1 MSLRIKVTLEDGRVE
16 EVRHGTTLLE
26 IAKNNSNGRKYP
38 VIGALVDNDICDLW
52 EEPRTDCQVTFIDR
66 SHPDGC
72 RMMTRGY
79 TMLLVKAIRD
89 VFPDKQ
95 AKVMHSLSK
104 GLFCKW
110 ADGSLVRKVERL
122 AIEKRM
128 HELVAMDPKL
138 ERTEISREE
147 GMKLF
152 AREGMEDKERLL
164 RFRRKKT
171 MTAYTCDGYT
181 DYFFG
186 RLPPSL
192 KHMKNFELR
201 YYAPGLILRFP
212 CTTHPE
218 GIPPYREQRK
228 LARIYGE
235 YKRWAEI
242 LEVSDVASLNET
254 IMKGEIND
262 LIRIQEAFHEKKI
275 ARIADSISSQSD
287 NVKLI
292 LIAGPSCSGKTTFAQ
307 RLKVQLRVNGLHPV
321 TISLDDYFVDNDKTP
336 LDEEGN
342 FDFDHIDAID
352 VSFFNEQ
359 LQMLLMGESVMLP
372 RFDFVR
378 GKRIQNHRRL
388 MLEEKNILIVEGIHG
403 LNERLTE
410 TVPPENKYK
419 IYISALTMLNLD
431 NHNRIPTTDSRIVR
445 RIVRDSQFRNHTAM
459 ETILQWPMVRRGE
472 ERFIFPYQEEAD
484 EMFNSALIYELAVLK
499 SYVEPLLREI
509 PPTESAYSE
518 ARRLLSFT
526 QNFLEV
532 GTDEIPPNSILREFI
547 GATCFFKMKL
557 I

>member
-1 MSLRIKVTLEDGRVE
+1 MSLRIKITLDDGRIE

-26 IAKNNSNGRKYP
+26 IAKKCISPGKYP
-38 VIGALVDNDICDLW
+38 VVGAMVDNVLWDLW
-52 EEPRTDCQVTFIDR
+52 GEPRTDCHVSFIDR
-66 SHPDGC
+66 GHPDGY

-79 TMLLVKAIRD
+79 TLLLVKAVRD
-89 VFPDKQ
+89 IYPRRGIKI
-95 AKVMHSLSK
+95 MHSLSK

-110 ADGSLVRKVERL
+110 ADDSLVRKEERL
-122 AIEKRM
+122 AIESRM
-128 HELVAMDPKL
+128 REMVEEDLKI
-138 ERTEISREE
+138 ERREISREE
-147 GMKLF
+147 GIRVF
-152 AREGMEDKERLL
+152 SEAGMEDKAKLL
-164 RFRRKKT
+164 QFRQKKT
-171 MTAYTCDGYT
+171 MSACTCDGYT

-186 RLPPSL
+186 RLPPSMGY
-192 KHMKNFELR
+192 MKQFELR
-201 YYAPGLILRFP
+201 YYAPGLIVRFP
-212 CTTHPE
+212 CPTHPD

-228 LARIYGE
+228 LARLYGE

-242 LEVSDVASLNET
+242 MEASDAASLNEI

-262 LIRIQEAFHEKKI
+262 LIRVQEAFHEKKI
-275 ARIADSISSQSD
+275 ARIADTITSQRDSL
-287 NVKLI
+287 KLI
-292 LIAGPSCSGKTTFAQ
+292 LIAGPSSSGKTTFAQ

-321 TISLDDYFVDNDKTP
+321 TISLDDYFVDNNKTP

-352 VSFFNEQ
+352 VPLFNEHLQ
-359 LQMLLMGESVMLP
+359 LLLMGEEVMLP
-372 RFDFVR
+372 RFDFVH
-378 GKRIQNHRRL
+378 GKRVDNHRKLRL
-388 MLEEKNILIVEGIHG
+388 EDKNILLVEGIHG

-410 TVPPENKYK
+410 TVPPQNKFK

-431 NHNRIPTTDSRIVR
+431 DHNRIPTTDTRIIR

-459 ETILQWPMVRRGE
+459 ETIYQWPMVRRGE

-509 PPTESAYSE
+509 PHTEPAYAE
-518 ARRLLSFT
+518 ALRLLSFT

-557 I
+557 L